1 MKNEISSDF
10 LQVLLALE
18 EKTIRD
24 IKVASLGIIESV
36 DVDKGT
42 ANVKL
47 FPLLNDESNYKIIT
61 AYALNELTSDTFN
74 QGDIVLCLFL
84 DRNFIYNL
92 MRYKANQR
100 FDDLIPIDENNFHD
114 EKYAIMIKTY

>member
-24 IKVASLGIIESV
+24 IKVASLGVIENV
-36 DVDKGT
+36 NIENGT
-42 ANVKL
+42 ADVKL
-47 FPLLNDESNYKIIT
+47 FPILKDESNYKIIT
-61 AYALNELTSDTFN
+61 AYALNDLTDAFS

-92 MRYKANQR
+92 IKYKSSKN
-100 FDDLIPIDENNFHD
+100 FDDIRKIDESSFHN